1 MAPKS
6 IDVRDSINE
15 WLVDND
21 RTLAWL
27 QKKTDIPYGTLYSI
41 FIQKNFNPNKEKLDK
56 INKVLGTD
64 FISD

>member
-41 FIQKNFNPNKEKLDK
+41 FVQKNFNPSQEKLDV
-56 INKVLGTD
+56 INEVLGTE
-64 FISD
+64 FASA